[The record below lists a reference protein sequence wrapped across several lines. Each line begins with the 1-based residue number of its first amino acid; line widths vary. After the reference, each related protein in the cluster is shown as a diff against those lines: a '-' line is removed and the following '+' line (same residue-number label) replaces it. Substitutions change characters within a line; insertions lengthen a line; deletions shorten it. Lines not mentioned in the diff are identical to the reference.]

1 MTQSENKL
9 SSKLTTATLTAL
21 GLSKQP
27 FSSEI
32 SGGRCFVDGALQ
44 DQLNLLMHNLR
55 YSDHVQLLKG
65 PTGIGKTTLL
75 AKLVT
80 LASGTLQIY
89 IVRGH
94 PGLQAEHV
102 VRDMFKTLGESGD
115 LGKVPDE
122 LIKLSQLLALRS
134 VPDVPVAIIIDD
146 ADQLPIT
153 EFEQLLLW
161 LNELSSQLHEAVKIL
176 LLAKPA
182 IEEMLLNLSDSA
194 LGANK
199 VFHCE
204 LNRYDLSQVAQ
215 YIQHHLEL
223 VGFRG
228 KLPLNHQHL
237 SAILQESEG
246 IPLLINAAAVRYLNE
261 NLLLDTP
268 KGTSKSSLGVT
279 LPSNEQR
286 PLLLALIAIFLVIV
300 GGTFFLET
308 TNSDNVIN
316 REAKSLSLPESPF
329 KQVEAKPATE
339 IVAKPPVQGGS
350 QQSAVRSI
358 ALPEEKNID
367 AVAATVPVNQPS
379 QINKPPVV
387 AVGKKEI
394 APPEKTRKDGAKLVQ
409 AVVTEKTK
417 EQQVKSPKKVAV
429 KQSVKPEKIAERN
442 KKPVVR
448 TNSEIKL
455 LLDQNPRHFTVQLI
469 ASRERRV
476 IDAFMK
482 THKIPFRHWVF
493 KTSREGKSWHVLV
506 AGNFSGPVKA
516 RQSIS
521 RLPEGVRANGPWVRS
536 FLSIQKAITAEK

>member
-1 MTQSENKL
+1 MTQSGNKL

-32 SGGRCFVDGALQ
+32 SGDRCFVGGALQ
-44 DQLNLLMHNLR
+44 DQLSLLMHNLR

-65 PTGIGKTTLL
+65 PAGIGKTTLL
-75 AKLVT
+75 AKLVS

-102 VRDMFKTLGESGD
+102 VRDMLKTLGESGD

-122 LIKLSQLLALRS
+122 LIKLSQLLTLRS

-146 ADQLPIT
+146 ADQLPIA
-153 EFEQLLLW
+153 ELEQLLLW
-161 LNELSSQLHEAVKIL
+161 LNELSSQLDEGVKIL

-204 LNRYDLSQVAQ
+204 LNRYDLSQVEQ

-237 SAILQESEG
+237 SAILQASEG
-246 IPLLINAAAVRYLNE
+246 IPLLINAAAAQYLNE
-261 NLLLDTP
+261 NLPLDTL
-268 KGTSKSSLGVT
+268 KGTSKSSLGAT

-286 PLLLALIAIFLVIV
+286 PLLLSLIAIFLVIV

-308 TNSDNVIN
+308 ANNDNVIN

-329 KQVEAKPATE
+329 KQVEAKP
-339 IVAKPPVQGGS
+339 PVQAES
-350 QQSAVRSI
+350 QQPAVRSI
-358 ALPEEKNID
+358 ALPEENNID

-379 QINKPPVV
+379 QVNKPPVI

-394 APPEKTRKDGAKLVQ
+394 APPEKTRKDGAELVP
-409 AVVTEKTK
+409 AGVTEKIK
-417 EQQVKSPKKVAV
+417 EQQVKPPEKVAV
-429 KQSVKPEKIAERN
+429 KQKVKPEKIAEKN

-448 TNSEIKL
+448 INSETKL

-476 IDAFMK
+476 IDTFMK

-521 RLPEGVRANGPWVRS
+521 KLPEGVRANGPWVRS
-536 FLSIQKAITAEK
+536 FLSIQKAIMAEQ